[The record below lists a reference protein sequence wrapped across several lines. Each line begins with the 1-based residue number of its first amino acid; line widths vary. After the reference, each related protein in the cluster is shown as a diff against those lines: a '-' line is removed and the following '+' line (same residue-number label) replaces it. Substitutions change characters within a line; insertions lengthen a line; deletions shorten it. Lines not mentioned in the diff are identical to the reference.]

1 MTLRDLTNQHT
12 MLEQRGS
19 CLRNHRATNQHQ
31 MSSFQETVNTNMQTF
46 KTNILNSI
54 AAFEKSMSQVNVDVD
69 AQVRKQ

>member
-1 MTLRDLTNQHT
+1 
-12 MLEQRGS
+12 
-19 CLRNHRATNQHQ
+19 

-54 AAFEKSMSQVNVDVD
+54 AAFEKSMSQVNIDVD